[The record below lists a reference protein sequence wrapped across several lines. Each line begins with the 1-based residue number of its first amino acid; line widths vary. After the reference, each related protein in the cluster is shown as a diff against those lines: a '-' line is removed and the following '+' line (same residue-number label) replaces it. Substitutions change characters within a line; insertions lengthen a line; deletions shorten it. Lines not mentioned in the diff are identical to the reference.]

1 MMKVL
6 FQKISKPHLVDL
18 LRLSDRNRWLFPR
31 IRYASVRS
39 KPELITDLMI
49 HFRLLELK
57 KRLVFLPKRRLHA
70 SAIPQIEYDLVLKR
84 YLVEGVPQDIPKLS
98 RKKPSFSISNRQV
111 TLTF

>member
-1 MMKVL
+1 MKVL

-39 KPELITDLMI
+39 KPELITDLMV
-49 HFRLLELK
+49 HFRLLQVRQ
-57 KRLVFLPKRRLHA
+57 RLVFLPKQHTR
-70 SAIPQIEYDLVLKR
+70 SCIPQIEYDLALKKF
-84 YLVEGVPQDIPKLS
+84 LVEGIPQDIPKLS
-98 RKKPSFSISNRQV
+98 RSRPRFSISNLPV